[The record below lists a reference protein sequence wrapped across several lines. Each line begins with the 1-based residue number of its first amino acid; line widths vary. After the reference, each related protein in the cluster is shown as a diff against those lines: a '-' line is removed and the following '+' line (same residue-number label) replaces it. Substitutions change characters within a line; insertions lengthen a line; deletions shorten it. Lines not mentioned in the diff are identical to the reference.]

1 MLMLMEHYAESV
13 ASWYI
18 KDGDLVRNQERCG
31 QWLERAGV
39 RDAWMRPVPVV
50 ELHRPTWWNCARAPG
65 RSRPRAGSPRRWK
78 RRPLPRA
85 PVARRAP
92 DDTPA
97 PDSRGTVAT
106 PGRES
111 SARCA
116 AGPGAGVG
124 TAGRA
129 GARPYRDAS
138 GAVSG
143 CTTNCTLLTTSLLN
157 HSTNPPPNALS

>member
-1 MLMLMEHYAESV
+1 MLILMEHSAESV
-13 ASWYI
+13 ASSYI
-18 KDGDLVRNQERCG
+18 KAGELVRNQERYG

-39 RDAWMRPVPVV
+39 RDALMRPVPVV

-85 PVARRAP
+85 PVAPRAP
-92 DDTPA
+92 DETPA
-97 PDSRGTVAT
+97 PESPGAGAT

-116 AGPGAGVG
+116 AGPGAG
-124 TAGRA
+124 
-129 GARPYRDAS
+129 
-138 GAVSG
+138 
-143 CTTNCTLLTTSLLN
+143 
-157 HSTNPPPNALS
+157 